1 MKTQKT
7 IGLLSLFLISLFTA
21 CSSDSNENSV
31 ANSSVSATIDGQSW
45 QSIQNGVSAIL
56 TSVDDEGIT
65 KNVLQL
71 IAVKE
76 DQSILTLQFPINNLT
91 EGTYSFQ
98 GDGAGML
105 NYTDFGTLSL
115 FSSSA
120 PAGTFVITISDV
132 NLTENTLSGT
142 FSGTLFDA
150 MQSGISKEITNGV
163 FTNVQFESAGIYSNG
178 SMSVA
183 KNNGTVFTM
192 SDESST
198 DSKIIIAES
207 SIDNS
212 ITVTGYALA
221 TDANFGIYSVQL
233 PKNTT
238 PGTYDITSEGLYQA
252 AYAGN
257 EAEDFAVLA
266 GSITIVSHVGNTIK
280 ATFNYTATKGAV
292 TVTVSQGA
300 FEITHLN

>member
-7 IGLLSLFLISLFTA
+7 IGLLSLFFISLLTA
-21 CSSDSNENSV
+21 CSSDSNENSA
-31 ANSSVSATIDGQSW
+31 ANSSISATINGQSW
-45 QSIQNGVSAIL
+45 QSIQNGVTATFS
-56 TSVDDEGIT
+56 SVDDDGIT

-71 IAVKE
+71 IAVNA

-91 EGTYSFQ
+91 EGTYSFE
-98 GDGAGML
+98 GEGAGML
-105 NYTDFGTLSL
+105 NYTDFSTFSL
-115 FSSSA
+115 FSSSNSE
-120 PAGTFVITISDV
+120 GTFSITISDV
-132 NLTENTLSGT
+132 NLTQNTISGT
-142 FSGTLFDA
+142 FSGTLFDV
-150 MQSGISKEITNGV
+150 MQSGASKEITNGV
-163 FTNVQFESAGIYSNG
+163 FTNVKFESAGIYSNG

-192 SDESST
+192 SETSST
-198 DSKIIIAES
+198 DSKIIIAEN

-212 ITVTGYALA
+212 VTVNGYAL
-221 TDANFGIYSVQL
+221 TTNANFGIYSVKF

-238 PGTYDITSEGLYQA
+238 PGTYNITSSGLYQA

-257 EAEDFAVLA
+257 EAEDFVVST
-266 GSITIVSHVGNTIK
+266 GSITIVSRVGNTVK
-280 ATFNYTATKGAV
+280 ATFNYTATKGNV